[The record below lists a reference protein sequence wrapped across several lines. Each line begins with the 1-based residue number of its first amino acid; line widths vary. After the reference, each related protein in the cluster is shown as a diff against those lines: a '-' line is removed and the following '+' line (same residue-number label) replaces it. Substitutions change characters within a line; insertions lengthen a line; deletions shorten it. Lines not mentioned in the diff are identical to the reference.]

1 MSRQHTIRV
10 KNVRGMFR
18 VFIQVT
24 EANGRTF
31 GGRVITMTSSESTAM
46 ATAQRTS
53 IETQIP
59 MFQSTF

>member
-10 KNVRGMFR
+10 KNVQGMFR

-24 EANGRTF
+24 ESNGRTF
-31 GGRVITMTSSESTAM
+31 GGRVITMTSNEATAM
-46 ATAQRTS
+46 AAAQKTS
-53 IETQIP
+53 IETRIP

>member
-31 GGRVITMTSSESTAM
+31 GGRVITMSSSQSVAM
-46 ATAQRTS
+46 ATAQKTS
-53 IETQIP
+53 IEAQTP
-59 MFQSTF
+59 MFQESF